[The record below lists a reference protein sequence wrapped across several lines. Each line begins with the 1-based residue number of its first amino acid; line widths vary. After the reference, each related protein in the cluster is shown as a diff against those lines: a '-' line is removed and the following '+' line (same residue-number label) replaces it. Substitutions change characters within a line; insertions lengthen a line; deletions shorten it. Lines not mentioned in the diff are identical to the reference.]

1 MKPCILLIVTAFCAA
16 LALAP
21 STLHADH
28 SFFPIYNVTH
38 LKTTEGDT
46 YNFYSPGFNY
56 TYNAKKKFGFFS
68 SLSVLWP
75 LRSNQNGESYK
86 NADYYD
92 RKFGLDLMMGAGG
105 KIPAGNRFLFVTS
118 SGAHFNTIRL
128 RGRELYQDFYNV
140 SLGLGLNLQAR
151 YAISKSIDGT
161 LFTSGSWDFIDP
173 IHQENRLRNG
183 FVVTFGLGLTF

>member
-1 MKPCILLIVTAFCAA
+1 MKPFILLITILS
-16 LALAP
+16 LALIICTPMA
-21 STLHADH
+21 LRADH
-28 SFFPIYNVTH
+28 GLFPIYNVTH
-38 LKTTEGDT
+38 LKTSDGDA

-56 TYNAKKKFGFFS
+56 TFNAKKRFGFFS

-75 LRSNQNGESYK
+75 LRSNQNGESFK

-92 RKFGLDLMMGAGG
+92 RKYGFDLMLGAGG
-105 KIPAGNRFLFVTS
+105 KIPAGERLLFVIS
-118 SGAHFNTIRL
+118 PGAHLNMIRL
-128 RGRELYQDFYNV
+128 RGKELYQDFTNM

-151 YAISKSIDGT
+151 YAVSRCIDGT

-173 IHQENRLRNG
+173 IHQENRLKNG